1 MKVNALKGVQD
12 ILPAEMIAWNYV
24 HKKADEIFSVYG
36 YKQIIVPIIEES
48 RLFTRSIGQETDIV
62 EKEMY
67 TFLDRGNRSIA
78 LRPEATAS
86 IVRAYL
92 EHNFNQQQSL
102 VKFFYSGAMFRGEK
116 PQSGRNRQFY
126 QIGVEALGS
135 SSPYLDAEIIHLAAQ
150 YLRSIHINNFNILI
164 NSVGTSEDKLN
175 FSKKLRSF
183 LKEKRNKLCKNCQKR
198 YSSNLLRVLDCK
210 EKNCNTIMQ
219 TAPVFADSL
228 SAESLREFSLLKEI
242 LKDLGVD
249 YTTSSNLVR
258 GLDYYTKTVFE
269 ITHDKLGA
277 QNTIL
282 AGGRYDNLVEE
293 LGGPPTGAAGFACG
307 VERLLMAQAAE
318 SFIVAP
324 TICPSIYAIALGEEA
339 YKRMFTIIHDL
350 RRSNLPVYID
360 FQPRS
365 LKAQLRQANKLN
377 CSHVLILGEAE
388 LNSGMIILKD
398 MQDGKQESISLD
410 SVKDEVKKKIGF
422 ENSLF

>member
-1 MKVNALKGVQD
+1 MKIKALKGVQD
-12 ILPAEMIAWNYV
+12 ILPDVMNSWNYV
-24 HKKADEIFSVYG
+24 HTRAEEIFSIYG
-36 YKQIIVPIIEES
+36 YKKIIVPIIEES
-48 RLFTRSIGQETDIV
+48 RLFVRSIGEETDIV

-67 TFLDRGNRSIA
+67 TFVDRGNRSIA

-86 IVRAYL
+86 VVRAYL

-102 VKFFYSGAMFRGEK
+102 VKLFYSGAMFRGEK

-150 YLRSIHINNFNILI
+150 YLKSININDFNVLI

-175 FSKKLRSF
+175 FQKKLKSF
-183 LKEKRNKLCKNCQKR
+183 LKDKRNKLCKNCQKR

-210 EKNCNTIMQ
+210 DKNCIKIMQ
-219 TAPVFADSL
+219 QAPLIEESL
-228 SAESLREFSLLKEI
+228 SGESLHSFTLLKEI
-242 LKDLGVD
+242 LKNLGIEYIV
-249 YTTSSNLVR
+249 SRNLVR

-282 AGGRYDNLVEE
+282 AGGRYDNLVSE

-307 VERLLMAQAAE
+307 VERILLAQAAE
-318 SFIVAP
+318 SFKVTSSAN
-324 TICPSIYAIALGEEA
+324 PSIYSIALGENA
-339 YKRMFTIIHDL
+339 YKKMFSITHSL
-350 RRSNLPVYID
+350 RDNGISTYID

-365 LKAQLRQANKLN
+365 LKAQLRQANKLD
-377 CSHVLILGEAE
+377 CSFVLILGETE
-388 LNSGMIILKD
+388 LSSNTIILKD
-398 MQDGKQESISLD
+398 MQKGIQESIALD
-410 SVKDEVKKKIGF
+410 STVTAVKQRIK
-422 ENSLF
+422 SL